1 MVTVEPKRIRNR
13 AYPANGSFHIFDRGG
28 EDSLVAETI
37 VDACHRETPLSEEMR

>member
-28 EDSLVAETI
+28 EDSLVAEPI
-37 VDACHRETPLSEEMR
+37 VDACHRETPLSEETR